1 MAIQAKSGTATLT
14 ELSEKQKAVLAL
26 RLKKQNYQSENSIAA
41 IEKIQRVP
49 KENYIASYSQKRFWF
64 LDQFS
69 SNKAVNYVHLATK
82 LTGRL
87 DFKALQKTADEILR
101 RHEVLRMV
109 YRTVDDEVYCT
120 FHSNP
125 KCEVRVKK
133 VAALG
138 KQSLK
143 KKINSEILSEITAP
157 FDLAKDIP
165 IRISVL
171 NTGRD
176 EHILIVVMHHIAADM
191 WSLRILDKEME
202 ILYNHYAFGA
212 PLELEPLPVQ
222 YLDYAAWQRKR
233 LENTDNTAEID
244 YWKSAL
250 KGAPHC
256 LKLPTDFPRPAVQ
269 TYNGATHK
277 FYFPEDLSKSIKKA
291 CAQQAVTPF
300 VFMLAAFAVLLSRYS
315 GMNDIVIGSPVAGRM
330 NKSVEKLIGLFINT
344 IAIRIKLTEEC
355 SVGELLQR
363 VKKVVGGAMAHQEY
377 PFEKLV
383 RELETPQNLSY
394 TPVFQAMF
402 NYQSI
407 EKNVTQFSG
416 MQAES
421 VLPVNNTA
429 KFDIN
434 LAIKH
439 MMGGII
445 GQLTYN
451 TDLFLPQTIERI
463 TKHYLNVLRQ
473 MTASSEISFAQL
485 ELLDEH
491 EKETIINNLSRTQ
504 KADYRYIP
512 YFHRLFEEQAEKTP
526 NATAIVCDGRF
537 YTYGEL
543 NARANK
549 LAGYLQKLG
558 ISPEK
563 CVGLFLERSLELV
576 VGILGIL
583 KAGGAYVPLDPIFPD
598 ERMRHIIY
606 DAKIEVVVT
615 QQSLS
620 QGLCNMAS
628 LKLISLDSEW
638 DAIENFPAQNPDVGV
653 LPDNL
658 MYVLYTSGSTGK
670 PKGVEVEHKNYIN

>member
-244 YWKSAL
+244 
-250 KGAPHC
+250 
-256 LKLPTDFPRPAVQ
+256 
-269 TYNGATHK
+269 
-277 FYFPEDLSKSIKKA
+277 
-291 CAQQAVTPF
+291 
-300 VFMLAAFAVLLSRYS
+300 
-315 GMNDIVIGSPVAGRM
+315 
-330 NKSVEKLIGLFINT
+330 
-344 IAIRIKLTEEC
+344 
-355 SVGELLQR
+355 
-363 VKKVVGGAMAHQEY
+363 
-377 PFEKLV
+377 
-383 RELETPQNLSY
+383 
-394 TPVFQAMF
+394 
-402 NYQSI
+402 
-407 EKNVTQFSG
+407 
-416 MQAES
+416 
-421 VLPVNNTA
+421 
-429 KFDIN
+429 
-434 LAIKH
+434 
-439 MMGGII
+439 
-445 GQLTYN
+445 
-451 TDLFLPQTIERI
+451 
-463 TKHYLNVLRQ
+463 
-473 MTASSEISFAQL
+473 
-485 ELLDEH
+485 
-491 EKETIINNLSRTQ
+491 
-504 KADYRYIP
+504 
-512 YFHRLFEEQAEKTP
+512 
-526 NATAIVCDGRF
+526 
-537 YTYGEL
+537 
-543 NARANK
+543 
-549 LAGYLQKLG
+549 
-558 ISPEK
+558 
-563 CVGLFLERSLELV
+563 
-576 VGILGIL
+576 
-583 KAGGAYVPLDPIFPD
+583 
-598 ERMRHIIY
+598 
-606 DAKIEVVVT
+606 
-615 QQSLS
+615 
-620 QGLCNMAS
+620 
-628 LKLISLDSEW
+628 
-638 DAIENFPAQNPDVGV
+638 
-653 LPDNL
+653 
-658 MYVLYTSGSTGK
+658 
-670 PKGVEVEHKNYIN
+670 